1 VPATTTVEGPAPAPA
16 PAPRTVIEQVGT
28 TIPTDVIDPLWPLPT
43 IELTKSIGPCR

>member
-1 VPATTTVEGPAPAPA
+1 
-16 PAPRTVIEQVGT
+16 VGT